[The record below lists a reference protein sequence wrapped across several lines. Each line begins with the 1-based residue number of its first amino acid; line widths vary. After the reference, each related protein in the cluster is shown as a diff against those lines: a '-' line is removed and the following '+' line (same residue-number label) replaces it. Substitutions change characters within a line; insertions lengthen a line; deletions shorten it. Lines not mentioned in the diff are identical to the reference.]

1 MKRFF
6 DILLSA
12 VALLILAI
20 PLLIIMALIKFDSK
34 GPALYWSKR
43 VGRNGHIFNMPKLRT
58 MALNTP
64 VLPTHEFRN
73 AETFITTLGKFLRR
87 SSIDELPQLHSVL
100 VGHMSVVGPRPMIPQ
115 YEELVRRRREAGVDS
130 LRPGIT
136 GWAQV
141 NGRDAISTDE
151 KFALDVE
158 YLNRQSVAFD
168 IYIIYRTVLD
178 VFLARGI
185 WH

>member
-100 VGHMSVVGPRPMIPQ
+100 VGYMSVV
-115 YEELVRRRREAGVDS
+115 VRVPDPTIRRIGS
-130 LRPGIT
+130 P
-136 GWAQV
+136 
-141 NGRDAISTDE
+141 
-151 KFALDVE
+151 
-158 YLNRQSVAFD
+158 
-168 IYIIYRTVLD
+168 
-178 VFLARGI
+178 
-185 WH
+185 